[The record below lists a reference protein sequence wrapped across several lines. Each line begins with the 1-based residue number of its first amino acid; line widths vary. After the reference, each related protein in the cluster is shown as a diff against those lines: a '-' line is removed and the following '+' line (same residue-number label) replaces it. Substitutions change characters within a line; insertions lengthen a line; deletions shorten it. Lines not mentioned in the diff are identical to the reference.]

1 MLQRL
6 HRAFSFPLVL
16 FIGSLAQAQPYNGT
30 IFIDPDVITD
40 ADPGTLVS
48 VTYTG
53 QGMVTVYDYRPPGWV
68 TINAYL
74 FDCVFLDGLSCVAMV
89 NPEFGSVAAAQLE
102 AEKYAEAVG
111 RTPTCQRVDLEAL
124 WIHAG
129 VYSFGGGNNAIVIHT
144 GRGEEYILDGI
155 LEEAFVHEGAH
166 VSLDAA
172 NAGSP
177 DWLAAQQSDPDF
189 ISTYAAGNPTTED
202 LAESFLPWLM
212 VRHRA
217 SRISTADY
225 NTIVNTIPARLAYF
239 DAMPCDLFPITSST
253 GIAENEADT
262 WQAYP
267 SPAYDVLTIRSAQQ
281 LPATAQLQLLASD
294 GRVVRS
300 LPMPGVVQVDVRGLP
315 AGIYVWR
322 CTDGTAVLGT
332 GRAALDQA
340 ATFR

>member
-1 MLQRL
+1 MTPARRL
-6 HRAFSFPLVL
+6 THLPVL
-16 FIGSLAQAQPYNGT
+16 ALLTATLAQAQPYNGT

-89 NPEFGSVAAAQLE
+89 NPEFGSVAAAQVE

-111 RTPTCQRVDLEAL
+111 RTPTCQRVDLDAL

-172 NAGSP
+172 HAAAP
-177 DWLAAQQSDPDF
+177 DWLVAQQNDPDF
-189 ISTYAAGNPTTED
+189 ISTYAQSNPATED
-202 LAESFLPWLM
+202 VAESFLPWLM

-217 SRISTADY
+217 SRISTADH
-225 NTIVNTIPARLAYF
+225 NTIETTIPARLAYF
-239 DAMPCDLFPITSST
+239 DAMPCDLFPITSSA
-253 GIAENEADT
+253 GIAENPTGT

-267 SPAYDVLTIRSAQQ
+267 SPAHDVLTIRSAIL
-281 LPATAQLQLLASD
+281 LPAAALLQLVAAD

-300 LPMPGVVQVDVRGLP
+300 QPMQGLAEVDIVGLP
-315 AGIYVWR
+315 AGLYLWR
-322 CTDGTAVLGT
+322 CTDGRTVLGT
-332 GRAALDQA
+332 GRV
-340 ATFR
+340 TVE

>member
-1 MLQRL
+1 M
-6 HRAFSFPLVL
+6 HRYLPQILSSAL
-16 FIGSLAQAQPYNGT
+16 FLFLGSLAQAQPYNGT

-40 ADPGTLVS
+40 TDPGTLVS

-89 NPEFGSVAAAQLE
+89 NPEFGTVAAAQVE

-111 RTPTCQRVDLEAL
+111 RTPTCQRVDLDAL

-166 VSLDAA
+166 VSLDAMHA
-172 NAGSP
+172 SAPG
-177 DWLAAQQSDPDF
+177 WLAAQQSDPDF
-189 ISTYAAGNPTTED
+189 ISTYAESYPTSED
-202 LAESFLPWLM
+202 VSESFLPWLM

-239 DAMPCDLFPITSST
+239 DAMPCDLYPITSST
-253 GIAENEADT
+253 GIVESGTNA

-267 SPAYDVLTIRSAQQ
+267 SPAHDVLTIRSAQA
-281 LPATAQLQLLASD
+281 LPTTAQLHLLAAD

-300 LPMPGVVQVDVRGLP
+300 LPMQGIAEVDIEGLP
-315 AGIYVWR
+315 AGLYVWR
-322 CTDGTAVLGT
+322 CTDAGAVLGT
-332 GRAALDQA
+332 GRVAVE
-340 ATFR
+340 

>member
-1 MLQRL
+1 MTPARRL
-6 HRAFSFPLVL
+6 THLPVL
-16 FIGSLAQAQPYNGT
+16 ALLIATLAQAQPYNGT

-68 TINAYL
+68 TINAFL
-74 FDCVFLDGLSCVAMV
+74 FDCVFLDGLTCVAMV
-89 NPEFGSVAAAQLE
+89 NPEFGSVAAAQVE

-155 LEEAFVHEGAH
+155 LEEAFVHEGSH
-166 VSLDAA
+166 VSLDAVHA
-172 NAGSP
+172 SSP

-189 ISTYAAGNPTTED
+189 ISTYAENNPATED
-202 LAESFLPWLM
+202 VAESFLPWLM

-217 SRISTADY
+217 SRISPADS
-225 NTIVNTIPARLAYF
+225 TIIVNTIPARLAYF
-239 DAMPCDLFPITSST
+239 DAMACDMYPINSST
-253 GIAENEADT
+253 SVGETAMDQ

-267 SPAYDVLTIRSAQQ
+267 SPAHDVLNISSGRP
-281 LPATAQLQLLASD
+281 LPAGSTVQLLAAD

-300 LPMPGVVQVDVRGLP
+300 MPILGSAGLDLIGLP
-315 AGIYVWR
+315 AGLYVWR
-322 CTDGTAVLGT
+322 CTDGSGVLGT
-332 GRAALDQA
+332 GRVAVE
-340 ATFR
+340 

>member
-1 MLQRL
+1 MHQHLRK
-6 HRAFSFPLVL
+6 AFSSALFLFLGALV
-16 FIGSLAQAQPYNGT
+16 QAQPYNGT

-40 ADPGTLVS
+40 TDPGTLVS

-89 NPEFGSVAAAQLE
+89 NPEFGSVAAAQVE

-111 RTPTCQRVDLEAL
+111 RTPTCQRVDLDAL

-155 LEEAFVHEGAH
+155 LEEAFVHEGSH
-166 VSLDAA
+166 VSLDAVHA
-172 NAGSP
+172 SAPG
-177 DWLAAQQSDPDF
+177 WLAAQQSDPDF
-189 ISTYAAGNPTTED
+189 ISTYAASNPTTED
-202 LAESFLPWLM
+202 VAESFLPWLM

-239 DAMPCDLFPITSST
+239 DAMSCDLFPVTSST
-253 GIAENEADT
+253 GFVENEANT

-267 SPAYDVLTIRSAQQ
+267 SPAYDVLTISSAQP
-281 LPATAQLQLLASD
+281 LPGAAQLQLLAAN

-300 LPMPGVVQVDVRGLP
+300 LPMQGIVEMDIEGLP
-315 AGIYVWR
+315 AGLYVWR
-322 CTDGTAVLGT
+322 CIDAGAVLGT
-332 GRAALDQA
+332 GRVAVQ
-340 ATFR
+340 